1 MAEIV
6 LENFTIVNGWHK
18 FLSTKLQRRHL
29 VFWMFICVYVK
40 KGFLLSLALLPIEL
54 LLQSMSISVLGALKQ
69 IITKPFTISLFPV
82 KGGEIVV
89 ASSPEILWKYRIKE
103 RSSGKEHEE
112 THNAH
117 FLSYTVIKH
126 TEG

>member
-18 FLSTKLQRRHL
+18 FLSTKPQRRHL
-29 VFWMFICVYVK
+29 VFWMFICVCVK
-40 KGFLLSLALLPIEL
+40 KGFLFSLALLSIEL
-54 LLQSMSISVLGALKQ
+54 LLQSITISVLGALKQ
-69 IITKPFTISLFPV
+69 IITKSLTISLLSV
-82 KGGEIVV
+82 KAGETAV

-112 THNAH
+112 TQNAH
-117 FLSYTVIKH
+117 FLSYTVITH